1 VLAFLILL
9 LAGHHAVTRPTLQT
23 VPTKPG
29 AWPVRRHPR
38 LLHLD
43 PYLRGDSLAA
53 VRLAGWL
60 RRHGRVW
67 GIDQNGNRTAD
78 RTVWILHWARYRMQY
93 PWIWTGE
100 RGIGGREIRRRVPPS
115 WPVKFYDLHD
125 HQAAMLRS
133 ARIGGRRPHRARR
146 HMAEA
151 AKAGVPW
158 CLEGKNKMHAADW
171 DRLTRDAAETGVVCV
186 FMVLSS
192 WPDWQ
197 ADIRVAAEHGWA
209 VAVLPRTH
217 RPAGWAAFQAET
229 GCQVWGH
236 WR

>member
-67 GIDQNGNRTAD
+67 GIDPNGNRTAD
-78 RTVWILHWARYRMQY
+78 RTVWIPTGPATGCSTPGSGPARGASAAARY
-93 PWIWTGE
+93 
-100 RGIGGREIRRRVPPS
+100 
-115 WPVKFYDLHD
+115 
-125 HQAAMLRS
+125 AAAS
-133 ARIGGRRPHRARR
+133 PRP
-146 HMAEA
+146 
-151 AKAGVPW
+151 GP
-158 CLEGKNKMHAADW
+158 
-171 DRLTRDAAETGVVCV
+171 
-186 FMVLSS
+186 
-192 WPDWQ
+192 
-197 ADIRVAAEHGWA
+197 
-209 VAVLPRTH
+209 
-217 RPAGWAAFQAET
+217 
-229 GCQVWGH
+229 
-236 WR
+236 